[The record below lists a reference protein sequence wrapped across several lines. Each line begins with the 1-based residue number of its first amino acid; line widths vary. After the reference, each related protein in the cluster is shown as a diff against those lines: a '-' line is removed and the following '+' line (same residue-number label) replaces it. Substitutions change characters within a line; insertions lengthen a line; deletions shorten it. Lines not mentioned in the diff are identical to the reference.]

1 MEMTMK
7 LNSKLSIPE
16 PPLKKDE
23 QIEVDPDTGG
33 KIYVTITRR
42 GILTTESRRY
52 DSIETW
58 ARTFR
63 RAPAKMQME
72 RFCEELR
79 DDLRNWGLPTDREFR
94 WVKIGD
100 GEWQQYPDDLPF
112 DPAHSWQLWYARL
125 VALTEPLTEARFV
138 GDALYRLTNLLSSPG
153 VEPFLEDIAA
163 CIQAVSTLRIAGSMN
178 AFATAGMA
186 ARKGRAAGP
195 AAKQRQAAQRR
206 EVTWAIA
213 NRYWRNSP
221 LHRGDAANTAAAI
234 REEVNRELRA
244 KGLLPRGK
252 EGLSV
257 KALNDYIRAY
267 ISEEL
272 I

>member
-1 MEMTMK
+1 MSP
-7 LNSKLSIPE
+7 NSKSSISE

-23 QIEVDPDTGG
+23 QRIDVDPETGEN
-33 KIYVTITRR
+33 IHVTITRR
-42 GILTTESRRY
+42 GILATESRRY
-52 DSIETW
+52 GSIESW
-58 ARTFR
+58 AKNFR
-63 RAPAKMQME
+63 RASAKE
-72 RFCEELR
+72 RIERICNQLR
-79 DDLRNWGLPTDREFR
+79 DDLRSWGLPTDRQSS

-100 GEWQQYPDDLPF
+100 GEWRQWSDDSPF
-112 DPAHSWQLWYARL
+112 DLTRDSWQLWYSRL
-125 VALTEPLTEARFV
+125 VQLTEPLSEARCV
-138 GDALYRLTNLLSSPG
+138 GDALYKLTNLLSRPG
-153 VEPFLEDIAA
+153 VEAFLDDIAP
-163 CIQAVSTLRIAGSMN
+163 CIQAFSTLRIAGPTN

-213 NRYWRNSP
+213 NKYWSTSP

-234 REEVNRELRA
+234 RDEVNRELCA
-244 KGLLPRGK
+244 KVLLPRGK
-252 EGLSV
+252 ESLSV
-257 KALNDYIRAY
+257 KAINDYIRAC